1 MIPPVLVDVPVVV
14 VVVVVVVIVVGDGGG
29 GIVGC
34 SEKFAF
40 DAAGCT

>member
-1 MIPPVLVDVPVVV
+1 MIPPVLVAVLVAVL
-14 VVVVVVVIVVGDGGG
+14 VVG
-29 GIVGC
+29 GIAGC

>member
-1 MIPPVLVDVPVVV
+1 MIPPVLVDVPVV